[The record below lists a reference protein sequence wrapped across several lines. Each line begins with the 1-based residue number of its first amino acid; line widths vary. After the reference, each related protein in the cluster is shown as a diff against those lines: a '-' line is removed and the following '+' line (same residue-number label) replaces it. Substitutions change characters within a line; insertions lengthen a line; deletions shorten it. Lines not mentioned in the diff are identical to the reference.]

1 MTNNTEK
8 ANKNPEKID
17 KKTDLGLTAK
27 TLGLLKNMTEAK
39 DSILSNLKNFE
50 KSPYFEA
57 KKLEK
62 GELLFKEG
70 DVDTNIYIIKKGNL
84 SVEKFTSVEQT
95 ETKKLAVLGKGSILG
110 EQALNN
116 PDAPK
121 QTSIK
126 ALNKVELLKIDTV
139 KSMKNF
145 MKEDSELGMTLLMRI
160 ISLANERLN
169 NINEELTF
177 LFEFN
182 NKIASLGEINRGVF
196 PEIFDFINAMI
207 VSDYTIFLKSHP
219 VLDNTLTVF
228 YDSREE
234 DSAYG
239 EVISFE
245 DGTQF
250 IPYDFLEKLKVEKID
265 NIVLTKLNIG
275 PNLLGY
281 VIYGRRQLGYS
292 ENHKKILGN
301 FSLNIASVVKQFD
314 IQEDEKA
321 RLRLEEKYY

>member
-27 TLGLLKNMTEAK
+27 TLWLLKNMTEAK

-62 GELLFKEG
+62 WELLFKEW
-70 DVDTNIYIIKKGNL
+70 DVDTNIYIIKKWNL

-95 ETKKLAVLGKGSILG
+95 ETKKLAVLWKWSILW

-182 NKIASLGEINRGVF
+182 NKIASLWEINRWVF

-234 DSAYG
+234 DSAYW

-245 DGTQF
+245 DWTQF

-265 NIVLTKLNIG
+265 NIVLTKLNIW

-281 VIYGRRQLGYS
+281 VIYWRRQLWYS
-292 ENHKKILGN
+292 ENHKKILWN